1 MESLRSPHS
10 WALGFKNF
18 TSKERRTMSRY
29 QEIQNELNTIS
40 PVPLD
45 LPKLYFLGDTGAGKT
60 TIIRKLL
67 GTEESKFPTTRQKR
81 TTVAPTEYVIRNGAG
96 FDLTVVLKP
105 LSEIEGYVDEI
116 LKDAIGKFYKD
127 RAKEKIIKNIRQT
140 SDQRFRL
147 YYLLSTEFSEGI
159 SYRIAK
165 LLPVLEEGVRAYQRD
180 FPEDKDETAIFV
192 EFVVSELGAPYSD
205 IRNAVIGEIQRLTAT
220 SCDGATLE
228 QEWRFHKY
236 ETATREHFVKKC
248 KDLLSSEIDSISPVI
263 EYARIRGNLKAPWL
277 REGVEAIVIDG
288 EGIGHDT
295 KEAGQL
301 DSRHYDYFYDSDAI
315 LLIEESKKPFVAG
328 GKSALKSIFQRGY
341 GDKLFLL
348 FTKLDEVEPYDS
360 DDPTDEDRIEDVR
373 DGLAN
378 VMASLRDDGLDIEPN
393 ENKILFLGSLQNE
406 GMSESGVQQVN
417 QVFEQAHEMS
427 CFQQSFVAPVYDF
440 EMLSAFLI
448 ESTKRFNDLYRDM
461 LSAQH
466 WKTVEAFN
474 RRMDMGID
482 GFRMFTPITDFEEKL
497 NDEIEIFIAKPIGWK
512 QEVSDTLKKESL
524 NSIRRQFNK
533 LVIDFARHTIIKIPH
548 SEWNA
553 AYCYT
558 GRGSTSLRRA
568 DIEAILKRSVPPF
581 ATSERVKD
589 FKDKVKRLLEIAI
602 SNSEMA

>member
-1 MESLRSPHS
+1 
-10 WALGFKNF
+10 
-18 TSKERRTMSRY
+18 MSRY
-29 QEIQNELNTIS
+29 QEIQNELNAVS
-40 PVPLD
+40 PAPLD

-81 TTVAPTEYVIRNGAG
+81 TTVAPTEYVIRNGTG

-127 RAKEKIIKNIRQT
+127 RSKEKIVKNIRQT

-147 YYLLSTEFSEGI
+147 YYLLSPKFSEE
-159 SYRIAK
+159 IAAQIAG
-165 LLPVLEEGVRAYQRD
+165 LLPDLEAGVRAYQQD
-180 FPEDKDETAIFV
+180 FPEDRDETGIFV
-192 EFVVSELGAPYSD
+192 EFVISELGNSYSD
-205 IRNAVIGEIQRLTAT
+205 IRSAVIEEIQRLTSA

-228 QEWRFHKY
+228 PEWRLHKF
-236 ETATREHFVKKC
+236 ETASKDQFVKKC
-248 KDLLSSEIDSISPVI
+248 KELLSSEIDSISPVI

-277 REGVEAIVIDG
+277 REDVEAIVIDG

-315 LLIEESKKPFVAG
+315 LLIEESKKPFIAG

-341 GDKLFLL
+341 GDKLFLF

-360 DDPTDEDRIEDVR
+360 EDPTDEDRIDDVK

-378 VMASLRDDGLDIEPN
+378 VLASLREDGLDIEPD
-393 ENKILFLGSLQNE
+393 ENKIIFLGRLQHE
-406 GMSESGVQQVN
+406 GMADAGTQQVN
-417 QVFEQAHEMS
+417 EVFKQAHEMS
-427 CFQQSFVAPVYDF
+427 RFQQSFVVPIYDL
-440 EMLSAFLI
+440 EMLSAFLV
-448 ESTKRFNDLYRDM
+448 ESTRKFNDLYRDM

-497 NDEIEIFIAKPIGWK
+497 NEEMDVFIAKPIAWK
-512 QEVSDTLKKESL
+512 QEVSETLKRESL

-533 LVIDFARHTIIKIPH
+533 LVIDFARHEIIKVPH
-548 SEWNA
+548 EDWST
-553 AYCYT
+553 AYSYS
-558 GRGSTSLRRA
+558 GRGSTFSRKA

-581 ATSERVKD
+581 ATSERVKE
-589 FKDKVKRLLEIAI
+589 FKDSVKRLLETAI
-602 SNSEMA
+602 SNCEMA

>member
-1 MESLRSPHS
+1 
-10 WALGFKNF
+10 
-18 TSKERRTMSRY
+18 MSRY
-29 QEIQNELNTIS
+29 QEIQNELNAIS

-105 LSEIEGYVDEI
+105 LSEIESYVDEI

-147 YYLLSTEFSEGI
+147 YYLLSMEFSEDI
-159 SYRIAK
+159 SNRIAK
-165 LLPVLEEGVRAYQRD
+165 LLPVLEEGVRAYQQD

-228 QEWRFHKY
+228 KKWRLHKY

-248 KDLLSSEIDSISPVI
+248 KELLSSEIDSISPVI

-393 ENKILFLGSLQNE
+393 EKKILFLGSLQNE
-406 GMSESGVQQVN
+406 GMSESGVHQVN

-427 CFQQSFVAPVYDF
+427 RFQQSFVAPVYDF

-497 NDEIEIFIAKPIGWK
+497 NDEIESFIAKPIDWK

-533 LVIDFARHTIIKIPH
+533 LVIDFARHEIIKVPH
-548 SEWNA
+548 QEWNA
-553 AYCYT
+553 AYCYS

-581 ATSERVKD
+581 AASERVKD
-589 FKDKVKRLLEIAI
+589 FKDRVKSLLETAI
-602 SNSEMA
+602 SNSKIA

>member
-1 MESLRSPHS
+1 
-10 WALGFKNF
+10 
-18 TSKERRTMSRY
+18 MSRY
-29 QEIQNELNTIS
+29 QEIQNELNKIS

-147 YYLLSTEFSEGI
+147 YYLLSTEFSEDI

-165 LLPVLEEGVRAYQRD
+165 LLPVLEEGVRAYQED

-301 DSRHYDYFYDSDAI
+301 DSRHYDYFYDCDAI

-328 GKSALKSIFQRGY
+328 GKNALKSIFQRGY

-406 GMSESGVQQVN
+406 GMSESGMQQVN

-548 SEWNA
+548 PEWNA
-553 AYCYT
+553 AYCYS
-558 GRGSTSLRRA
+558 GRGSTSLRKA

-589 FKDKVKRLLEIAI
+589 FKDKVKWLLEIAI

>member
-1 MESLRSPHS
+1 
-10 WALGFKNF
+10 
-18 TSKERRTMSRY
+18 MSRY
-29 QEIQNELNTIS
+29 QEIQNELNAVS
-40 PVPLD
+40 PAPLD

-81 TTVAPTEYVIRNGAG
+81 TTVAPTEYVICNGTG

-105 LSEIEGYVDEI
+105 ISEIEGYVDEI

-127 RAKEKIIKNIRQT
+127 RTKDKIVKNIRQT

-147 YYLLSTEFSEGI
+147 YYLLSTQFSEEI
-159 SYRIAK
+159 AVQIAK
-165 LLPVLEEGVRAYQRD
+165 LLPALEDGVRAYQQD
-180 FPEDKDETAIFV
+180 FPEDKNETGIFV
-192 EFVVSELGAPYSD
+192 EFVISELGTPYSD
-205 IRNAVIGEIQRLTAT
+205 IRNAIMAEIQRLTSA

-228 QEWRFHKY
+228 PEWRLHKF
-236 ETATREHFVKKC
+236 ETASRDHFVKKC
-248 KDLLSSEIDSISPVI
+248 KELLSSEIDSISPVI
-263 EYARIRGNLKAPWL
+263 EYARIRGSLKAPWL
-277 REGVEAIVIDG
+277 REDVEAIVIDG

-360 DDPTDEDRIEDVR
+360 EDPTDEDRIEDVR
-373 DGLAN
+373 DGLTN
-378 VMASLRDDGLDIEPN
+378 VLASLRDDGLDIEPG
-393 ENKILFLGSLQNE
+393 ENKVLFLGSLQNE
-406 GMSESGVQQVN
+406 GMSERGVQQVN

-427 CFQQSFVAPVYDF
+427 RFQQSFVAPIYDF
-440 EMLSAFLI
+440 EMLSAFLV
-448 ESTKRFNDLYRDM
+448 ESTRRFNDLYRDM
-461 LSAQH
+461 LFAQH

-497 NDEIEIFIAKPIGWK
+497 NEEMESFIAKPIAWK

-533 LVIDFARHTIIKIPH
+533 LVIDFARHEIIKVPH
-548 SEWNA
+548 QDWNT
-553 AYCYT
+553 AYCYS

-568 DIEAILKRSVPPF
+568 DIEAILKRSVPPY

-589 FKDKVKRLLEIAI
+589 FKDNVKRLLETAI
-602 SNSEMA
+602 SNCEMA

>member
-1 MESLRSPHS
+1 
-10 WALGFKNF
+10 
-18 TSKERRTMSRY
+18 MSRY
-29 QEIQNELNTIS
+29 QEIQNLLNAVS
-40 PVPLD
+40 PAPLD

-81 TTVAPTEYVIRNGAG
+81 TTVAPTEYVIRNGTG

-105 LSEIEGYVDEI
+105 LSEIEGYVNEI

-127 RAKEKIIKNIRQT
+127 RAKEKIVKNIRQT
-140 SDQRFRL
+140 NDQRFRL
-147 YYLLSTEFSEGI
+147 YYLLSAEFSTAI
-159 SYRIAK
+159 AARIEN
-165 LLPVLEEGVRAYQRD
+165 LLPALEDGVRAYQQV
-180 FPEDKDETAIFV
+180 FPDDKDETGIFV
-192 EFVVSELGAPYSD
+192 EFVISELGTPYSD
-205 IRNAVIGEIQRLTAT
+205 IRDAVVGEIQRLTAE
-220 SCDGATLE
+220 SCDGATLVT
-228 QEWRFHKY
+228 EWRLHKF
-236 ETATREHFVKKC
+236 ETESRDIFIKKC
-248 KDLLSSEIDSISPVI
+248 KELLSSEIDSISPVI

-277 REGVEAIVIDG
+277 RENVEAVVIDG

-360 DDPTDEDRIEDVR
+360 EDPTDDDRIEDVR
-373 DGLAN
+373 DGLSN
-378 VMASLRDDGLDIEPN
+378 VLASLRDDGLDIEPD
-393 ENKILFLGSLQNE
+393 ENKTLYLGCLQNE
-406 GMSESGVQQVN
+406 GMDEAGVRQVN
-417 QVFEQAHEMS
+417 LVFEQAHDIS
-427 CFQQSFVAPVYDF
+427 RFQRSFVAPVYDF

-448 ESTKRFNDLYRDM
+448 ESTRKFNDLYRDM
-461 LSAQH
+461 LAAQH
-466 WKTVEAFN
+466 WKTIEAFN
-474 RRMDMGID
+474 RRMYMGID

-497 NDEIEIFIAKPIGWK
+497 NEEMDSFISKPITWK

-533 LVIDFARHTIIKIPH
+533 LIIDFARHEIIKVPH
-548 SEWNA
+548 ESWNT
-553 AYCYT
+553 AYCYN
-558 GRGSTSLRRA
+558 GPRSTYLRRE

-581 ATSERVKD
+581 SATERVKD
-589 FKDKVKRLLEIAI
+589 FKDSVKRLLETAI
-602 SNSEMA
+602 SNCEMA

>member
-1 MESLRSPHS
+1 
-10 WALGFKNF
+10 
-18 TSKERRTMSRY
+18 MSRY
-29 QEIQNELNTIS
+29 QEIQNELNMVS
-40 PVPLD
+40 PAPLD

-60 TIIRKLL
+60 TVIRKLL

-81 TTVAPTEYVIRNGAG
+81 TTVAPTEYVIHNGRG

-105 LSEIEGYVDEI
+105 ISEIESYVDEI

-127 RAKEKIIKNIRQT
+127 RAEDKIIKNIRQT

-147 YYLLSTEFSEGI
+147 YYLLSTELSGH
-159 SYRIAK
+159 IADQIAN
-165 LLPVLEEGVRAYQRD
+165 LLPALENGVHAYQQD
-180 FPEDKDETAIFV
+180 FPEDKDETDIFT
-192 EFVVSELGAPYSD
+192 EFVISELGAPYSD
-205 IRNAVIGEIQRLTAT
+205 IRDAVISEIQRVTAE
-220 SCDGATLE
+220 SCDGENLGP
-228 QEWRFHKY
+228 EWRLHKY
-236 ETATREHFVKKC
+236 ETTEREHFVKKC
-248 KDLLSSEIDSISPVI
+248 KALLSSEIDSISPVI

-277 REGVEAIVIDG
+277 REGVEAIIIDG

-315 LLIEESKKPFVAG
+315 LLIEESKKPFIAG

-360 DDPTDEDRIEDVR
+360 EAPTDEDRVEDVR

-378 VMASLRDDGLDIEPN
+378 VLASLRDDGLDVEPD

-406 GMSESGVQQVN
+406 GMSETGKQQVSR
-417 QVFEQAHEMS
+417 VFDQAHEIS
-427 CFQQSFVAPVYDF
+427 RFQRSFVAPVYDF
-440 EMLSAFLI
+440 EMLSAFLV
-448 ESTKRFNDLYRDM
+448 ESTKKFNDLYRDM

-474 RRMDMGID
+474 LRMDMGID

-497 NDEIEIFIAKPIGWK
+497 NEEMERFIAEPIAWK
-512 QEVSDTLKKESL
+512 QEVSDTFKRESL

-533 LVIDFARHTIIKIPH
+533 LVIEFARHEIIKVPH
-548 SEWNA
+548 QDWNT
-553 AYCYT
+553 AYCYS

-589 FKDKVKRLLEIAI
+589 FKDNVKRLLETAI
-602 SNSEMA
+602 SNCEMT